1 MNDLVETHIKI
12 KILLIYITFFF
23 FFLSSVVTIKINIY
37 LNKKIIAKR
46 QHIQVEL
53 DKLTRTI
60 SNTFIFSR
68 NHATDARTC

>member
-12 KILLIYITFFF
+12 KILLIYITFF